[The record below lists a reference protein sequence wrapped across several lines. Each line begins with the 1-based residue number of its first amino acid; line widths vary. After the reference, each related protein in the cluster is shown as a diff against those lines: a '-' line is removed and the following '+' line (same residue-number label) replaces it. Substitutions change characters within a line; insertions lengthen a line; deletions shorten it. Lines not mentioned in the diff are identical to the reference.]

1 MESLVLFPRKAG
13 KAKNGEID
21 DNTEENLD
29 NLVGA
34 QVTSKTV
41 LDVV

>member
-13 KAKNGEID
+13 KPKCGEID
-21 DNTEENLD
+21 DTVTEENLD

-34 QVTSKTV
+34 
-41 LDVV
+41 